1 MASLLLHDGVL
12 IDGTGTDP
20 RPRTSVLIE
29 DGHIRKVGPADT
41 MARSA
46 DARVID
52 LAGMTLLPGLADAH
66 VHLGWV
72 GTTGIDLPSN
82 DPDGGSLAVYAIRV
96 IENINTALQ
105 EGFTTVRDAGGLDP
119 AFADAVVGGLIK
131 GPRILPSASF
141 ISQTGGHGDQR
152 SRNDDSIPKPIPGL
166 LAMPCL
172 SDGVDSMRAAVR
184 KQFRMGATQIK
195 LMASGGVMS
204 PNDELES
211 LQFTVEEMAAAVY
224 EARATGKYVMAHCHT
239 SPAMDNALAAGVRS
253 IEHGS
258 LLEERTANQMVKQ
271 GTFMVPT
278 MLIHEHLDKG
288 TETQGVSEFSKQKL
302 TKVRT
307 QAQVS
312 IELAARVGVS
322 LASGSDLLWPHQ
334 SGRGGEL
341 ELKAAI
347 LGPMAAIV
355 SATRTNAQLFGLEDR
370 IGTVEEGK
378 EADLIV
384 VAGDPLTDIGLLRDG
399 SNVRLVLKGGKI
411 VKETL
416 S

>member
-1 MASLLLHDGVL
+1 
-12 IDGTGTDP
+12 
-20 RPRTSVLIE
+20 
-29 DGHIRKVGPADT
+29 
-41 MARSA
+41 
-46 DARVID
+46 
-52 LAGMTLLPGLADAH
+52 
-66 VHLGWV
+66 
-72 GTTGIDLPSN
+72 
-82 DPDGGSLAVYAIRV
+82 
-96 IENINTALQ
+96 
-105 EGFTTVRDAGGLDP
+105 
-119 AFADAVVGGLIK
+119 
-131 GPRILPSASF
+131 
-141 ISQTGGHGDQR
+141 
-152 SRNDDSIPKPIPGL
+152 
-166 LAMPCL
+166 
-172 SDGVDSMRAAVR
+172 
-184 KQFRMGATQIK
+184 
-195 LMASGGVMS
+195 MS

-278 MLIHEHLDKG
+278 MLIHELLYSG
-288 TETQGVSEFSKQKL
+288 TEAQGVNEYSKQKL
-302 TKVRT
+302 SKLRT
-307 QAQVS
+307 QALVS
-312 IELAARVGVS
+312 VELAARVGVS
-322 LASGSDLLWPHQ
+322 IASGSDLLWPHQ

-341 ELKAAI
+341 ELKAALI
-347 LGPMAAIV
+347 GPMAAIV

-378 EADLIV
+378 EADLIA

-416 S
+416 P